1 MGTSLRNKLFLK
13 ESSPNFASIFSE
25 FKGTLMQ
32 IWKCAKH
39 VEDFALKHLLRFK
52 IYLPETCEKFVYR
65 HSETIE

>member
-1 MGTSLRNKLFLK
+1 
-13 ESSPNFASIFSE
+13 
-25 FKGTLMQ
+25 MQ

-39 VEDFALKHLLRFK
+39 VEDFALKHLLPLK